1 MAIATKAA
9 GGAAKETVRQ
19 KRERD
24 QELLVWPDLVF
35 VEFICAVLFT
45 VAFVLLSTY
54 TNAPLLDRANSN
66 ITPNP
71 SKAPWY
77 LMNLQELL
85 LHMDPGLAGVTI
97 PTMALVVLAA
107 IPYVDRS
114 NDGQGTWFGTVNA
127 VRITAFSAVYSGFV
141 ITWSILWDDGAHV
154 RLYTQVMQMIHG
166 NEARQVEWIG
176 NKDVGGW
183 APGQLGNF
191 IDRVWQLIFLPN
203 RPAISES
210 YRFSIPVPR
219 SLQLGGGAHDGALD
233 WPADFRN
240 IPLPLNGTWLWK
252 WGEPGWMP
260 GWMRHVYWYDS
271 YLDIPQIMAAFVMP
285 LVAIILPAVVLLA
298 VLWKLGWLKTVR
310 DMWLAL
316 FTGFIMVYV
325 SLTIIGAAIR
335 GISQQLV
342 PPWKVPN
349 LEEDPSIHRQY
360 LPPSEHYVI
369 SGDPGNQSHG

>member
-1 MAIATKAA
+1 MAIATKTA
-9 GGAAKETVRQ
+9 GAAKETVRQ

-24 QELLVWPDLVF
+24 QEVLVWPDLVF
-35 VEFICAVLFT
+35 VEFIAAVLFT
-45 VAFVLLSTY
+45 VAFVILSVY
-54 TNAPLLDRANSN
+54 ANAPLLDKANSN

-97 PTMALVVLAA
+97 PTMALVVLAI

-114 NDGQGTWFGTVNA
+114 NDGQGTWFGTANA
-127 VRITAFSAVYSGFV
+127 VRITVFSAIYSGFV
-141 ITWSILWDDGAHV
+141 IAWSILWDDGAHV
-154 RLYTQVMQMIHG
+154 RLYTQIMQMIHNDEG
-166 NEARQVEWIG
+166 RQVKWIG
-176 NKDVGGW
+176 DKDVFGW

-191 IDRVWQLIFLPN
+191 LQRIWELIFLKN
-203 RPAISES
+203 RPAIAES
-210 YRFSIPVPR
+210 WHWSMPVPK
-219 SLQLGGGAHDGALD
+219 SLQLGGGVHDGSLD
-233 WPADFRN
+233 WPKDFQN

-252 WGEPGWMP
+252 WGEPSWMP

-271 YLDIPQIMAAFVMP
+271 YLDIPQIMSAFVMP
-285 LVAIILPAVVLLA
+285 LVAIIAPAIVLLA
-298 VLWKLGWLKTVR
+298 ILWKLGWLKTVR

-316 FTGFIMVYV
+316 FTGFIMVYL

-335 GISQQLV
+335 GQSQKLV

-349 LEEDPSIHRQY
+349 LEEDPSIQRQY
-360 LPPSEHYVI
+360 IPPSQQFII
-369 SGDPGNQSHG
+369 SGDPGSGSHA